1 MLLYRYLLPLQIY
14 PFLVL
19 GLGVDDMFVIVGTF
33 LEIEQRKGRNTPI
46 KELITE
52 TMVSV
57 GPSITLTSVTNF
69 AGFLMCYIIPYI
81 SLRNFVIQV

>member
-1 MLLYRYLLPLQIY
+1 MYMVVIYFQIY

-33 LEIEQRKGRNTPI
+33 SEMEQKKGRNTPI
-46 KELITE
+46 TDLIKE

-57 GPSITLTSVTNF
+57 GPSITLTSATNF
-69 AGFLMCYIIPYI
+69 VGFLLCYVIP
-81 SLRNFVIQV
+81 LPLFRLFVVQVCD